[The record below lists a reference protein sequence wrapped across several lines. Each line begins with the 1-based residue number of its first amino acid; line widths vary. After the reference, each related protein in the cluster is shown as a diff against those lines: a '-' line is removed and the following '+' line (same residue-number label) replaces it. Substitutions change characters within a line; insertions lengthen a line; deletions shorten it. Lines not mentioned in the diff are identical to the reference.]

1 MRRRCSGS
9 PHSASR
15 FWLLDEGTAEGRT
28 VLRRAALDGSGVVD
42 LSPQTGPDA
51 LNAYD
56 VTVSEDAVTVGTYL
70 PDTEI
75 RNESVPKLYQFAAGG
90 SPEGPGTRKGR
101 VSCNRGEQSSAAA
114 VAGSQVVWL
123 DATTGVTD
131 VVTGQGIVRPV
142 TGLGSQ

>member
-15 FWLLDEGTAEGRT
+15 FWLLDEDTAEGRT
-28 VLRRAALDGSGVVD
+28 VLRRAALDGSGV
-42 LSPQTGPDA
+42 
-51 LNAYD
+51 
-56 VTVSEDAVTVGTYL
+56 DAVTVGTYL

-90 SPEGPGTRKGR
+90 SPDDPGTRKGR

-123 DATTGVTD
+123 DSTTGVTD
-131 VVTGQGIVRPV
+131 VVTRTRP
-142 TGLGSQ
+142 TGRCG